1 MNRMIFTT
9 TMIYSVSLCGSHIQ
23 AHRSEILICISDT
36 DHKKATTTGEKKEEP
51 KKKLEKTSPLVRT

>member
-23 AHRSEILICISDT
+23 AHRSQKSNNDRR
-36 DHKKATTTGEKKEEP
+36 KEEP